1 MHFLLF
7 TNYLYLGL
15 KWIGALQG
23 EFVRAEGASNIG
35 DKPKP
40 VSKYDL
46 VGKHNRILR
55 IMTTKR
61 RTWQNK

>member
-1 MHFLLF
+1 M
-7 TNYLYLGL
+7 
-15 KWIGALQG
+15 GALQG
-23 EFVRAEGASNIG
+23 EFVRAESASNIG
-35 DKPKP
+35 DKQKL
-40 VSKYDL
+40 VSKCDL